1 MTAEQ
6 IQGIFFAIVMTL
18 GGIAL
23 AHLGGGIVRGC
34 GKGDFE
40 GWFITIIGLIV
51 AIIGCATF
59 GGYFI

>member
-1 MTAEQ
+1 MAVEQ

-18 GGIAL
+18 GGVAL
-23 AHLGGGIVRGC
+23 AHLGGGIVRDC

-40 GWFITIIGLIV
+40 GWLITIIGLIV

-59 GGYFI
+59 GGNFI